1 MRPGPR
7 PEQNRRRWAT
17 LSLQPPLLF
26 DAHLHP
32 ETLSDLDL
40 ESLRAFGVERAV
52 ALGHHFP
59 EPTSRGLRAHF
70 RDLLEVQLPR
80 LERAGIRG
88 YVALGVHPRAI
99 PRRGLHDVLAGLPA
113 LFRGGRV
120 VALGEIGFH
129 RGGPDE
135 EEAVVEQL
143 ELARRLSLRVVLH
156 TPALDKE
163 RWTRRLLA
171 LVRTHGPVPGRVLVE
186 HASARTVPLI
196 LARGHWAGLT
206 VNVGELTADRAV
218 QLVRKV
224 GSRRLTLGSDAG
236 DRPGDLLG
244 LPRAVHLLER
254 AGLGRTLVAQLAFR
268 NARRFFGV
276 E

>member
-1 MRPGPR
+1 M
-7 PEQNRRRWAT
+7 
-17 LSLQPPLLF
+17 LF

-52 ALGHHFP
+52 VLGHHFP

-70 RDLLEVQLPR
+70 QDLLQVQLPR

-99 PRRGLHDVLAGLPA
+99 PRRGLHDVLAALPE

-135 EEAVVEQL
+135 EEALVEQL
-143 ELARRLSLRVVLH
+143 ALARRLSLRVVLH

-171 LVRTHGPVPGRVLVE
+171 LVQAHGPEPGRVLVE
-186 HASARTVPLI
+186 HASLRTVPLI

-206 VNVGELTADRAV
+206 VQVGELTADKAV
-218 QLVRKV
+218 QLVRRL

-254 AGLGRTLVAQLAFR
+254 AGLGTVLVRQLAYR

-276 E
+276 EER

>member
-1 MRPGPR
+1 
-7 PEQNRRRWAT
+7 
-17 LSLQPPLLF
+17 LLF

-59 EPTSRGLRAHF
+59 EPTSRGLREHF
-70 RDLLEVQLPR
+70 RDLLDVQLPR
-80 LERAGIRG
+80 LE
-88 YVALGVHPRAI
+88 GVHPRAI
-99 PRRGLHDVLAGLPA
+99 PRRGLHDVLAQLPA

-135 EEAVVEQL
+135 EEALIEQL

-171 LVRTHGPVPGRVLVE
+171 LVRAHGPQPGRVLVE
-186 HASARTVPLI
+186 HASARTVRLI

-218 QLVRKV
+218 QLVRKI

-254 AGLGRTLVAQLAFR
+254 AGLGRTLVAQVAFR

>member
-1 MRPGPR
+1 MRRAAG
-7 PEQNRRRWAT
+7 PEQNRRRRVT
-17 LSLQPPLLF
+17 LSRQPPLLF

-40 ESLRAFGVERAV
+40 ESLRAFGVQRAV

-70 RDLLEVQLPR
+70 RDLLEMQLPR

-135 EEAVVEQL
+135 EEAVIEQL
-143 ELARRLSLRVVLH
+143 QLARRLSLRVVLH
-156 TPALDKE
+156 TPAVDKE

-171 LVRTHGPVPGRVLVE
+171 LARTHGPQPGRVLVE

-218 QLVRKV
+218 QLVRKL

-254 AGLGRTLVAQLAFR
+254 AGLGKTLVAQLAFR
-268 NARRFFGV
+268 NACRFFGV
-276 E
+276 D

>member
-1 MRPGPR
+1 
-7 PEQNRRRWAT
+7 
-17 LSLQPPLLF
+17 
-26 DAHLHP
+26 
-32 ETLSDLDL
+32 
-40 ESLRAFGVERAV
+40 
-52 ALGHHFP
+52 LGHHFP

-99 PRRGLHDVLAGLPA
+99 PRRGLTDVLATLPA

-120 VALGEIGFH
+120 VALGEVGFH

-135 EEAVVEQL
+135 EEALVEQL
-143 ELARRLSLRVVLH
+143 QLARRLSLRVVLH

-171 LVRTHGPVPGRVLVE
+171 LLREHGPEPGRVLVE

-218 QLVRKV
+218 QLVRRL

-254 AGLGRTLVAQLAFR
+254 AGLGRALVSRLAYG

>member
-1 MRPGPR
+1 M
-7 PEQNRRRWAT
+7 
-17 LSLQPPLLF
+17 LF

-52 ALGHHFP
+52 ALGHDVP
-59 EPTSRGLRAHF
+59 DTTSRGLRAHF
-70 RDLLEVQLPR
+70 RDQVEVQLPR

-88 YVALGVHPRAI
+88 YLALGVHPRAI
-99 PRRGLHDVLAGLPA
+99 PRRGLHDVLATLPA
-113 LFRGGRV
+113 LFPGGRV

-135 EEAVVEQL
+135 EEALVEQL
-143 ELARRLSLRVVLH
+143 ELARRLSIRVVLH

-163 RWTRRLLA
+163 RWTRRLLT
-171 LVRTHGPVPGRVLVE
+171 LVRAHGPAPGRVLVE

-206 VNVGELTADRAV
+206 VQVGELTADRVV
-218 QLVRKV
+218 QLVRRL
-224 GSRRLTLGSDAG
+224 GSTRLTLGSDAG

-254 AGLGRTLVAQLAFR
+254 TGLGKVLVARMAFR
-268 NARRFFGV
+268 NAQRFFGV

>member
-1 MRPGPR
+1 M
-7 PEQNRRRWAT
+7 
-17 LSLQPPLLF
+17 LF

-40 ESLRAFGVERAV
+40 ESLRAFGVQRAV
-52 ALGHHFP
+52 ILGHHFP

-70 RDLLEVQLPR
+70 RDLVTVQLPR

-88 YVALGVHPRAI
+88 YAALGVHPRAI
-99 PRRGLHDVLAGLPA
+99 PRRGLHDVLAGLPE

-135 EEAVVEQL
+135 EEALVEQL

-156 TPALDKE
+156 TPAVDKE

-171 LVRTHGPVPGRVLVE
+171 LVQEHGPDPARVLVE
-186 HASARTVPLI
+186 HASQRTVPLI

-206 VNVGELTADRAV
+206 VQIGELTAERTV
-218 QLVRKV
+218 QLVRKL

-254 AGLGRTLVAQLAFR
+254 AGLGTTLVRQLAFR

-276 E
+276 DAR

>member
-1 MRPGPR
+1 
-7 PEQNRRRWAT
+7 
-17 LSLQPPLLF
+17 LLF

-59 EPTSRGLRAHF
+59 EPTSRGLREHF
-70 RDLLEVQLPR
+70 RDLLDVQLTR

-135 EEAVVEQL
+135 EEALVEQL

-171 LVRTHGPVPGRVLVE
+171 LVRAHGPRPGRVLVE

-218 QLVRKV
+218 QLVRKL

-254 AGLGRTLVAQLAFR
+254 AGLGKTLVAQLAFR

>member
-1 MRPGPR
+1 V
-7 PEQNRRRWAT
+7 
-17 LSLQPPLLF
+17 LF

-40 ESLRAFGVERAV
+40 ESLRAFGVEQAL
-52 ALGHHFP
+52 ALGHHLP
-59 EPTSRGLRAHF
+59 EASSRGLRAHF
-70 RDLLEVQLPR
+70 DDLISVQLGR
-80 LERAGIRG
+80 MERAGIRG

-99 PRRGLHDVLAGLPA
+99 PRRGLHDVLASLPR

-129 RGGPDE
+129 RGGPEE
-135 EEAVVEQL
+135 EEALVEQL
-143 ELARRLSLRVVLH
+143 ELARGLELPVVLH

-163 RWTRRLLA
+163 RWTRRLLS
-171 LVRTHGPVPGRVLVE
+171 LVHAHGPPPAQVLVE

-206 VNVGELTADRAV
+206 IQVGELTADRAV
-218 QLVRKV
+218 QLVRRL
-224 GSRRLTLGSDAG
+224 GSRRLLLGSDAG

-254 AGLGRTLVAQLAFR
+254 AGLGRAVVGRVSHR
-268 NARRFFGV
+268 NARRFLGLD
-276 E
+276 EGAR

>member
-1 MRPGPR
+1 M
-7 PEQNRRRWAT
+7 
-17 LSLQPPLLF
+17 LF

-40 ESLRAFGVERAV
+40 ESLRAFGVTRALV
-52 ALGHHFP
+52 LGHHFP
-59 EPTSRGLRAHF
+59 EPSARSLRAHLH
-70 RDLLEVQLPR
+70 DLIHRQIPR
-80 LERAGIRG
+80 LERMGIRG
-88 YVALGVHPRAI
+88 YAAVGVHPRAI
-99 PRRGLHDVLAGLPA
+99 PRRGLADVLSSLPE
-113 LFRGGRV
+113 LFGGGRV

-143 ELARRLSLRVVLH
+143 SLARRLGLRVVLH
-156 TPALDKE
+156 TPTLDKE
-163 RWTRRLLA
+163 RSTRRLLA
-171 LVRTHGPVPGRVLVE
+171 LVQQHGPLPARVLVD

-206 VNVGELTADRAV
+206 VQVGELTADRTV
-218 QLVRKV
+218 QLVRRL
-224 GSRRLTLGSDAG
+224 GSRRLVLGSDAG

-254 AGLGRTLVAQLAFR
+254 AGLGAPLVARVAQG
-268 NARRFFGV
+268 NARRFLGV

>member
-1 MRPGPR
+1 M
-7 PEQNRRRWAT
+7 
-17 LSLQPPLLF
+17 LF

-59 EPTSRGLRAHF
+59 ESTSRGLRAHF

-171 LVRTHGPVPGRVLVE
+171 LVRAHGPVPGRVLVE

>member
-1 MRPGPR
+1 MRGQSR
-7 PEQNRRRWAT
+7 ID
-17 LSLQPPLLF
+17 SLLF

-88 YVALGVHPRAI
+88 YLALGVHPRAI

-143 ELARRLSLRVVLH
+143 QLARRLSLRVVLH

-171 LVRTHGPVPGRVLVE
+171 LVREHGPRPGRVLVE
-186 HASARTVPLI
+186 HANARTVPLI

-218 QLVRKV
+218 QLVRNL

-244 LPRAVHLLER
+244 LARAVHLLER
-254 AGLGRTLVAQLAFR
+254 AGLGKTLVAQLAFR